1 MAAAR
6 QGHFWDF
13 VTYVLD
19 HQDGL
24 REQDLIAYAAK
35 LGLDESRFA
44 ETIRQRRYAAKVEA
58 ESLFE
63 VAIPPFSLA
72 HADAG
77 PVICS

>member
-1 MAAAR
+1 MFKR
-6 QGHFWDF
+6 KC
-13 VTYVLD
+13 VVKYV
-19 HQDGL
+19 DGFGI
-24 REQDLIAYAAK
+24 EH
-35 LGLDESRFA
+35 
-44 ETIRQRRYAAKVEA
+44 AAKVEA